1 MMQREIL
8 VVDDNA
14 DSVAILRAFLTARG
28 YGVAAASNGMEA
40 LDCLRRQVFDLV
52 LLDVMMP
59 GMSGFDVLSHL
70 RQDAAT
76 ARLPVI
82 LLTAK
87 VEDEDLVTGYSGG
100 ADYYIT
106 KPFTP
111 KQLFYGIDLVLGE
124 GDIGG

>member
-1 MMQREIL
+1 MYQKIL

-14 DSVAILRAFLTARG
+14 DSVAILRGFLEARQ
-28 YGVAAASNGMEA
+28 YRVVAAGTGVEA
-40 LDCLRRQVFDLV
+40 LECMRREDFDLV

-59 GMSGFDVLSHL
+59 GMSGFDVLTEM
-70 RQDAAT
+70 RQREAT

-87 VEDEDLVTGYSGG
+87 TRDDDLMTGYERG

-106 KPFTP
+106 KPFTSR
-111 KQLFYGIDLVLGE
+111 QLFYGIELVLGK
-124 GDIGG
+124 GDGVG

>member
-1 MMQREIL
+1 MQTKVL

-14 DSVAILRAFLTARG
+14 DSVAILRGFLEARG
-28 YGVAAASNGMEA
+28 YSVAAASNGMEA
-40 LDCLRRQVFDLV
+40 LGWVRREAFDLV

-59 GMSGFDVLSHL
+59 GMSGFEVLAEI
-70 RQDAAT
+70 RTQPAT
-76 ARLPVI
+76 ATLPVI

-87 VEDEDLVTGYSGG
+87 TQDDDLMTGYDGG

-111 KQLFYGIDLVLGE
+111 KQLFYGIELVLERGE
-124 GDIGG
+124 GRE

>member
-1 MMQREIL
+1 MMKSKVL

-14 DSVAILRAFLTARG
+14 DNVAILRGFLESRG
-28 YGVAAASNGMEA
+28 YGVAAAVNGMDA
-40 LDCLRRQVFDLV
+40 LDCLRRDVFDLV

-59 GMSGFDVLSHL
+59 GMSGFEVLEQI
-70 RQDAAT
+70 RKQPAT
-76 ARLPVI
+76 TKLPVI

-87 VEDEDLVTGYSGG
+87 VEDDDLMTGYGGG

-111 KQLFYGIDLVLGE
+111 RQLFYGIDLVLGRE
-124 GDIGG
+124 GQGA

>member
-1 MMQREIL
+1 MQAKVL

-14 DSVAILRAFLTARG
+14 DSVAILRGFLEARG
-28 YGVAAASNGMEA
+28 YGVAAARNGMEA
-40 LDCLRRQVFDLV
+40 LDCVRRDAFDLV

-59 GMSGFDVLSHL
+59 GMSGFDVLAEI
-70 RQDAAT
+70 RKQPAT

-87 VEDEDLVTGYSGG
+87 TGDDDLLTGYDGG

-111 KQLFYGIDLVLGE
+111 KQLFYGIELVLEKGH
-124 GDIGG
+124 GLG

>member
-1 MMQREIL
+1 MRREVL

-14 DSVAILRAFLTARG
+14 DSVAILRGFLTARG
-28 YGVAAASNGMEA
+28 FGVAAANNGMEA
-40 LDCLRRQVFDLV
+40 LECLRRQVFDLV

-59 GMSGFDVLSHL
+59 GMSGFEVLSHL
-70 RQDAAT
+70 RQDPAT
-76 ARLPVI
+76 ATLPVI

-87 VEDEDLVTGYSGG
+87 LEDEDLMTGYSGG

-111 KQLFYGIDLVLGE
+111 KQLFYGIDLVLAE
-124 GDIGG
+124 GNAGG

>member
-1 MMQREIL
+1 MHTKVL

-14 DSVAILRAFLTARG
+14 DSVAILRGFLEARG
-28 YGVAAASNGMEA
+28 YGVVAASNGMEA
-40 LDCLRRQVFDLV
+40 LDCVRSAALDLV

-59 GMSGFDVLSHL
+59 GMSGFDVLAEI
-70 RQDAAT
+70 RKRPAT
-76 ARLPVI
+76 AGLPVI

-87 VEDEDLVTGYSGG
+87 TQDDDLMTGYDGG

-111 KQLFYGIDLVLGE
+111 GQLFYGIELVLGRGE
-124 GDIGG
+124 ARG